1 MVGLAVGGAPNSGA
15 VIFWSLSAAQLALSP
30 TDLGLRAGLTL
41 IILLLAMLLG
51 PRSSRSVSRVP
62 ALIETARVRRATRTG
77 ASTTP
82 TPESSNGTPNAG
94 APDSV
99 ELADRPTGMSRWL
112 GGVVLVCLWIFALYL
127 IAIIWLVDT
136 SVVAPNSK
144 TLLQVV
150 HDFMVNFGITMLIT
164 VLTLVVA
171 RALQKS
177 LMGSLRRGHVNSN
190 LVVLVGR
197 TVFVATVVVGIIL
210 VLGVWGLGIALPV
223 TIIGAMT
230 VALTLALQDILK
242 NVVSGVYL
250 LVERPFVIGDQ
261 ITIANYTGVVENIY
275 IRVTALRTNGGERVL
290 VPNGLLF
297 SSPVVNNSF
306 SQRRRV
312 GLLVT
317 VPDSGPDATAT
328 AQKQVLLALE
338 DVETAL
344 RTPAPEVALSKVSG
358 GKVDLRA
365 VFWLPVTRGEE
376 NGDTLSDAMRQVR
389 TRLPDAEVAPLDPA
403 LAD

>member
-1 MVGLAVGGAPNSGA
+1 MTGLAIGEMSGSVA
-15 VIFWSLSAAQLALSP
+15 AIFWSLGAAQLGLSP

-41 IILLLAMLLG
+41 IILLAALLLG
-51 PRSSRSVSRVP
+51 PRISRSVSRVP
-62 ALIETARVRRATRTG
+62 ALIETARVRRATRNG
-77 ASTTP
+77 ASTP
-82 TPESSNGTPNAG
+82 DAANEAQRASAPE
-94 APDSV
+94 SV

-112 GGVVLVCLWIFALYL
+112 GGFVLVCLWIFALYL
-127 IAIIWLVDT
+127 IAVIWLVDT
-136 SVVAPNSK
+136 PVVAPNSK
-144 TLLQVV
+144 TLLQAV
-150 HDFMVNFGITMLIT
+150 HDFVVNLGFTMLIT

-177 LMGSLRRGHVNSN
+177 LMGSLRRGHVNGN

-197 TVFVATVVVGIIL
+197 TVFIATVVVGIIL

-261 ITIANYTGVVENIY
+261 ITIASYTGVVENIY
-275 IRVTALRTNGGERVL
+275 IRVTALRTSGGERVL

-312 GLLVT
+312 GLVVT
-317 VPDSGPDATAT
+317 VPDNGPDATAA
-328 AQKQVLLALE
+328 AQQQVLLALE

-365 VFWLPVTRGEE
+365 VFWLPVTRNEE
-376 NGDTLSDAMRQVR
+376 NGDTLSNAMSHVR
-389 TRLPDAEVAPLDPA
+389 TRLPDAEVAPLDPTI
-403 LAD
+403 AD

>member
-1 MVGLAVGGAPNSGA
+1 
-15 VIFWSLSAAQLALSP
+15 
-30 TDLGLRAGLTL
+30 
-41 IILLLAMLLG
+41 
-51 PRSSRSVSRVP
+51 
-62 ALIETARVRRATRTG
+62 
-77 ASTTP
+77 
-82 TPESSNGTPNAG
+82 
-94 APDSV
+94 
-99 ELADRPTGMSRWL
+99 MSRWL

-136 SVVAPNSK
+136 PAVTPDRT

-150 HDFMVNFGITMLIT
+150 HDFVVNLGITMLIT

-275 IRVTALRTNGGERVL
+275 IRVTALRTSGGERVL

>member
-1 MVGLAVGGAPNSGA
+1 MVGLAVSGVSNSVA
-15 VIFWSLSAAQLALSP
+15 MIYWSLGAAQLALSP

-41 IILLLAMLLG
+41 IILLLALLLG
-51 PRSSRSVSRVP
+51 PRISRSVSRVP
-62 ALIETARVRRATRTG
+62 ALIETARVRRATR
-77 ASTTP
+77 
-82 TPESSNGTPNAG
+82 NG
-94 APDSV
+94 APVHPASNRTPSASAPENV

-127 IAIIWLVDT
+127 IAFIWLVDT
-136 SVVAPNSK
+136 PVVAPNSK
-144 TLLQVV
+144 TLLQAI
-150 HDFMVNFGITMLIT
+150 HDFVVNLGITMLIT

-197 TVFVATVVVGIIL
+197 TVFIATVVVGVII

-261 ITIANYTGVVENIY
+261 ITITNYTGVVENIY
-275 IRVTALRTNGGERVL
+275 IRVTALRTIGGERVL

-328 AQKQVLLALE
+328 AQKQALLALE
-338 DVETAL
+338 NVEAAL
-344 RTPAPEVALSKVSG
+344 RTPAPEVTLSKVSG

-365 VFWLPVTRGEE
+365 VFWLPVTPGEE
-376 NGDTLSDAMRQVR
+376 NGDTLSDAMREVR
-389 TRLPDAEVAPLDPA
+389 MRLPDAEVAPLDLT

>member
-1 MVGLAVGGAPNSGA
+1 MVGLVGLVVGGAPNSIA
-15 VIFWSLSAAQLALSP
+15 VIFWSLGAAQLDLSP

-41 IILLLAMLLG
+41 VILLLALLLG
-51 PRSSRSVSRVP
+51 PRISRSVSRVP
-62 ALIETARVRRATRTG
+62 ALIETARVRRATRNG
-77 ASTTP
+77 ASGHDA
-82 TPESSNGTPNAG
+82 SNGTASAS

-99 ELADRPTGMSRWL
+99 VLADRPTGMSRWL
-112 GGVVLVCLWIFALYL
+112 GSVVLVCLWIFALYL
-127 IAIIWLVDT
+127 IAVIWLVD
-136 SVVAPNSK
+136 SPGVAPNRTS
-144 TLLQVV
+144 LLHAVRDFVV
-150 HDFMVNFGITMLIT
+150 NLGITMLIT

-197 TVFVATVVVGIIL
+197 TVFIAIVVVGLIVI
-210 VLGVWGLGIALPV
+210 LGVWGLGIALPV

-261 ITIANYTGVVENIY
+261 ITIANYTGVVESIY
-275 IRVTALRTNGGERVL
+275 IRVTALRTSGGERVL

-317 VPDSGPDATAT
+317 VPDNGPDATAT
-328 AQKQVLLALE
+328 AQKQVLLALD

-403 LAD
+403 VAD

>member
-1 MVGLAVGGAPNSGA
+1 MGIVGSMVSY
-15 VIFWSLSAAQLALSP
+15 VIFANLSLGQDP
-30 TDLGLRAGLTL
+30 TPATDQVAIRAGLTL
-41 IILLLAMLLG
+41 LILLIALLLG
-51 PRSSRSVSRVP
+51 PRIARSVGQVP
-62 ALIETARVRRATRTG
+62 ALIETARERRATRLNGANGNG
-77 ASTTP
+77 ASGHSAEREDGSEEDATTL
-82 TPESSNGTPNAG
+82 T
-94 APDSV
+94 SV
-99 ELADRPTGMSRWL
+99 RRSRWL
-112 GGVVLVCLWIFALYL
+112 GGVVLVCIWVFAFYL
-127 IAIIWLVDT
+127 IAVIWFADNTITPPDQVGLLHALREIALNLGISVLIIIV
-136 SVVAPNSK
+136 
-144 TLLQVV
+144 
-150 HDFMVNFGITMLIT
+150 
-164 VLTLVVA
+164 TLVVA
-171 RALQKS
+171 RALQTS
-177 LMGSLRRGHVNSN
+177 LVSSLYRGRVNRN
-190 LVVLVGR
+190 LVLLAGRVIFTVTIIVG
-197 TVFVATVVVGIIL
+197 VVAI
-210 VLGVWGLGIALPV
+210 LGVWGLGIALPV

-261 ITIANYTGVVENIY
+261 ITIATYTGVVENIY
-275 IRVTALRTNGGERVL
+275 IRVTALRTSGGERVL

-317 VPDSGPDATAT
+317 VPDNGPDATAT

-344 RTPAPEVALSKVSG
+344 RTPAPEVTLSKVSG

-365 VFWLPVTRGEE
+365 VFWLPVTPGEE

-389 TRLPDAEVAPLDPA
+389 TRLPDAEVAPLDPT

>member
-1 MVGLAVGGAPNSGA
+1 MVGLAVGGVSNSVA
-15 VIFWSLSAAQLALSP
+15 AIFWSLGAAQLELSP

-41 IILLLAMLLG
+41 VILLAALLLG
-51 PRSSRSVSRVP
+51 PRISRSVSRVP
-62 ALIETARVRRATRTG
+62 ALIETVRVRRATR
-77 ASTTP
+77 
-82 TPESSNGTPNAG
+82 NG
-94 APDSV
+94 APDALNGTASAIAPDSIV
-99 ELADRPTGMSRWL
+99 LADRPTGMSRWL
-112 GGVVLVCLWIFALYL
+112 GSVVLVCLWIFALYL
-127 IAIIWLVDT
+127 IAVIWLVD
-136 SVVAPNSK
+136 SPGVAPNRTS
-144 TLLQVV
+144 LVHAVRDFVV
-150 HDFMVNFGITMLIT
+150 NLGITMLIT

-197 TVFVATVVVGIIL
+197 TVFVAAVVVGVIL

-261 ITIANYTGVVENIY
+261 ITIADYTGVVESIY
-275 IRVTALRTNGGERVL
+275 IRVTALRTSGGERVL

-338 DVETAL
+338 DVEAAL
-344 RTPAPEVALSKVSG
+344 RTPAPEVTLSKVSG

-376 NGDTLSDAMRQVR
+376 NGETLSDAMRQVR

-403 LAD
+403 AD

>member
-1 MVGLAVGGAPNSGA
+1 
-15 VIFWSLSAAQLALSP
+15 
-30 TDLGLRAGLTL
+30 
-41 IILLLAMLLG
+41 
-51 PRSSRSVSRVP
+51 
-62 ALIETARVRRATRTG
+62 
-77 ASTTP
+77 
-82 TPESSNGTPNAG
+82 
-94 APDSV
+94 
-99 ELADRPTGMSRWL
+99 MSRWL

-177 LMGSLRRGHVNSN
+177 LVGSLRRGHVNSN

-197 TVFVATVVVGIIL
+197 TVFIATVVVGVIL

-261 ITIANYTGVVENIY
+261 ITIASYTGVVENIY
-275 IRVTALRTNGGERVL
+275 IRVTALRTSGGERVL
-290 VPNGLLF
+290 VPNGMLF

-312 GLLVT
+312 GLVVT
-317 VPDSGPDATAT
+317 VPDNGPDATAA
-328 AQKQVLLALE
+328 AQQQVLLALE

-365 VFWLPVTRGEE
+365 VFWLPVTRTEE
-376 NGDTLSDAMRQVR
+376 NGDTLSNAMSQVR
-389 TRLPDAEVAPLDPA
+389 TRLPEAEVAPLDST

>member
-1 MVGLAVGGAPNSGA
+1 MTGLAIGEMSGSVA
-15 VIFWSLSAAQLALSP
+15 AIFWSMGAAQMELSP

-41 IILLLAMLLG
+41 IILLAALLLG
-51 PRSSRSVSRVP
+51 PRISRSVSRVP
-62 ALIETARVRRATRTG
+62 ALIETARVRRATRNG
-77 ASTTP
+77 APAPDAANGAQSAAA
-82 TPESSNGTPNAG
+82 PES
-94 APDSV
+94 V
-99 ELADRPTGMSRWL
+99 EMADRPTGMSRWL
-112 GGVVLVCLWIFALYL
+112 GGFVLVCLWIFALYL
-127 IAIIWLVDT
+127 IAVIWLVDT
-136 SVVAPNSK
+136 PVIAPNSK
-144 TLLQVV
+144 TLLQVI
-150 HDFMVNFGITMLIT
+150 HDFVVNLGFTMLIT

-197 TVFVATVVVGIIL
+197 TVFIATVVVGIIL

-261 ITIANYTGVVENIY
+261 ITIASYTGVVENIY
-275 IRVTALRTNGGERVL
+275 IRVTALRTSGGERVL

-312 GLLVT
+312 GLVVT
-317 VPDSGPDATAT
+317 VPDNGPDATAA
-328 AQKQVLLALE
+328 AQQQVLLALE

-365 VFWLPVTRGEE
+365 VFWLPVTRNEE
-376 NGDTLSDAMRQVR
+376 NGDTLSNAMSHVR
-389 TRLPDAEVAPLDPA
+389 TRLPDAEVAPLDST